1 MFKTR
6 SPAFPLAAAGA
17 VAIPLALFA
26 PKAMA
31 PLFVIAAATA
41 LVAHA
46 VRTRTRPPVPVRLA
60 VALLAFAAFA
70 ALSAAWSVAPGQS
83 LKAVAPVAAML
94 LGGAFLVGHAAHL
107 DGTNRAAVR
116 AAVIG
121 GGAVGG
127 ALALGEWT
135 LGRPILGAYQTAV
148 GNPMLL
154 AHLMITFKSTA
165 SVLALFAWPLLL
177 AVRHHYSRA
186 AALAAG
192 GILLGIF
199 IVLKATTPLYAF
211 ALGGGAFFLARRF
224 GRIVAP
230 LLSAA
235 LVAGVLAAPWIPLSL
250 PSPIWESRKMEFLSN
265 SAIHRIQIWKTTA
278 GHIQNKLWVGHGFDA
293 ARTLYPQGTEV
304 LLTLR
309 RDDPA
314 RAYDNRFEPI
324 PLHPHNMI
332 LQIWL
337 ETGLAGALL
346 ALAALGTVLAALA
359 RAALDKTEKAAGYAF
374 FVTALAISCVS
385 YGAWQAWWL
394 STILLNAALMIA
406 VFSRPPVAR
415 NLS

>member
-1 MFKTR
+1 
-6 SPAFPLAAAGA
+6 
-17 VAIPLALFA
+17 
-26 PKAMA
+26 MA
-31 PLFVIAAATA
+31 PLFVITAAAA
-41 LVAHA
+41 LTTHA
-46 VRTRTRPPVPVRLA
+46 VRTRTRPPVPVQLA

-83 LKAVAPVAAML
+83 LKAVTPVAAML
-94 LGGAFLVGHAAHL
+94 LGGTFLMGHAAHL
-107 DGTNRAAVR
+107 DGNARAAIC

-127 ALALGEWT
+127 ALVLGEWL
-135 LGRPILGAYQTAV
+135 LGRPILGAYQSAI

-177 AVRHHYSRA
+177 AVRHRYSRA
-186 AALAAG
+186 TALAAAG
-192 GILLGIF
+192 VLLGVF

-211 ALGGGAFFLARRF
+211 ALGGAAFFLARRF

-230 LLSAA
+230 LLGTV
-235 LVAGVLAAPWIPLSL
+235 LVVGVLAAPWIPLSL
-250 PSPIWESRKMEFLSN
+250 PSPEWESRKMEFLSN
-265 SAIHRIQIWKTTA
+265 SAIHRIQIWQTTA
-278 GHIQNKLWVGHGFDA
+278 DHIQNKLWTGHGFDS
-293 ARTLYPQGTEV
+293 ARGLYPQGTEV
-304 LLTLR
+304 LKTFR

-346 ALAALGTVLAALA
+346 VLVALGTVLAALA
-359 RAALDKTEKAAGYAF
+359 RATLDKTEKAAGYAF

-385 YGAWQAWWL
+385 FGAWQAWWL
-394 STILLNAALMIA
+394 STIILNAALMIA
-406 VFSRPPVAR
+406 VFSRPLVA
-415 NLS
+415 LHPS